1 MPVLLQLRVASSRTT
16 LFHLSEVEMLLL
28 PPAFRTYIGREI
40 DVWYHYR
47 LVQYIALLHAE
58 LSGAQIVGRLS
69 LLVVPIQPP
78 SFFLV
83 GRWRKGS
90 PFKGDPDWTAI
101 TRWRLPRT
109 PRRRPGR
116 PWRPAAAPAPSARP
130 PGARRRSR
138 GTPRRPRT
146 AAPSCAGRTSAS
158 GGRPGPR

>member
-90 PFKGDPDWTAI
+90 PFRGDPDRTAI
-101 TRWRLPRT
+101 TRWQLPRL
-109 PRRRPGR
+109 RPGSR
-116 PWRPAAAPAPSARP
+116 PRLGSRAGARGSAARP
-130 PGARRRSR
+130 PGRRRRSR
-138 GTPRRPRT
+138 GRWRHLRR
-146 AAPSCAGRTSAS
+146 ALPSCAGRTSAS
-158 GGRPGPR
+158 GGRRAPR